1 MSAEQISTIFL
12 GNIEMKPKRVI
23 SPVYLD
29 DNNFAYD
36 IFDFKK
42 EKQLKK
48 YELKG
53 LYHQGIRE
61 LITELGYFKKFL
73 SDDNNHSILV
83 KEKDNILDEVTDEI
97 IKQEVL
103 SYVDK
108 IQENLMFEYQ
118 GEEYNIPIEN
128 LKNVFLR
135 QSCIFFNKKWL
146 EQLKPHHK
154 PVLKDTPTN
163 SFIVFQNCFVCISKY
178 GVEVKDLTEIEDH
191 CVWREQQ
198 IKRHFY
204 KVENNIKGEFENFCK
219 NVTNGID
226 NRFEAL
232 KSSIGYLIH
241 NSYNPSSNQAILLY
255 DEALTST
262 SKPQGGTGK
271 SLLANAIKKVRMTT
285 KIDGKTFDI
294 KNRFKFELVTP
305 STQVIWFDETKKDFD
320 FTLLFSQLTDGWT
333 IERKYLPQ
341 FTINEKESPKVIMC
355 SNTILSNEGT
365 SNKRRQHIIELNDYY
380 SKKLKTGNE
389 KPIEDEH
396 GILFSDEW
404 SQVEWDR
411 FYSFM
416 FDCVNL
422 YFVNGLMSY
431 SSVNINLNLLKQRTC
446 DEFIEWVNN
455 KSFITGEKYD
465 SNELFDDFKSIYDDS
480 FDKRNFTNWIKL
492 FASSKEWNF
501 ELKKSSGKSHY
512 LFKE

>member
-1 MSAEQISTIFL
+1 MLAENSNTFFL
-12 GNIEMKPKRVI
+12 GNSELKPKRII
-23 SPVYLD
+23 SSIYLSES
-29 DNNFAYD
+29 NFAYD
-36 IFDFKK
+36 IFDFKYD
-42 EKQLKK
+42 KQLKRF
-48 YELKG
+48 ELKG

-73 SDDNNHSILV
+73 TDDNNHSILV

-103 SYVDK
+103 NYVDK
-108 IQENLMFEYQ
+108 IKHNLIFEYH

-128 LKNVFLR
+128 LKNVFLK
-135 QSCIFFNKKWL
+135 QSNIFFNQKWL

-154 PVLKDTPTN
+154 PVLKDTPTT
-163 SFIVFQNCFVCISKY
+163 SFIVFQNCFVCIDKY
-178 GVEVKDLTEIEDH
+178 GVEVKDLSEIENC

-198 IKRHFY
+198 IKRDFY
-204 KVENNIKGEFENFCK
+204 IIENNTKSEFENFCK

-255 DEALTST
+255 DEALTSS

-341 FTINEKESPKVIMC
+341 FTISEKESPKVIMC

-389 KPIEDEH
+389 KPIEEEH

-404 SQVEWDR
+404 TQVEWDR

-422 YFVNGLMSY
+422 YFHEGLMPY
-431 SSVNINLNLLKQRTC
+431 NSVNVNLNLLKQRTC
-446 DEFIEWVNN
+446 DEFVEWVIN
-455 KSFITGEKYD
+455 KHFITGKYYD
-465 SNELFDDFKSIYDDS
+465 SNELFEGFKSVYDDS

-492 FASSKEWNF
+492 FASSNEWNF
-501 ELKKSSGKSHY
+501 EIKKSNGKSYY